1 MNVLYTF
8 NLGRV
13 QLIEFNRIK
22 QSCYV
27 AMITIF
33 RVCLSGKMTP
43 TYVLRLYKV
52 WSIYYHGSM
61 GRVHKELLLNA
72 FMCFFSIFCCFLSKI
87 CVFIIFISFFDEVS
101 NFRNRTLTN
110 QKLKLAV
117 SSCQW
122 NCMFTLLTKAK

>member
-22 QSCYV
+22 QSYYV

-72 FMCFFSIFCCFLSKI
+72 FMCFFGIFCCF
-87 CVFIIFISFFDEVS
+87 FIKNLCFYHFHFF
-101 NFRNRTLTN
+101 F
-110 QKLKLAV
+110 
-117 SSCQW
+117 W
-122 NCMFTLLTKAK
+122 